1 MRRSSSGSWHSKE
14 LHMHRRS
21 VGLIALLGICATSLF
36 VGVLASSGGQSQI
49 VYDDEHGAIV
59 ITAPQGWTF
68 EHKASPEEG
77 VRAVVHPI
85 GMTAPKASSVMYLR
99 TVPKNSELNLEVF
112 IRADAQ
118 RRATLAPGARI
129 VAGESL
135 RTARDEHAPLRHLST
150 AADFESVVYLEAPA
164 VYVTI
169 TLTSK
174 TKAAHETSQG
184 ALAELVKSY
193 HVSTVTGA
201 VRR

>member
-1 MRRSSSGSWHSKE
+1 MRRSSSGSWHGKE
-14 LHMHRRS
+14 VHMHWSS
-21 VGLIALLGICATSLF
+21 VGLIALLGICATSPF

-68 EHKASPEEG
+68 EHKTHPEEG

-85 GMTAPKASSVMYLR
+85 GMTAPEASSVMYLR
-99 TVPKNSELNLEVF
+99 TVPKNSQVNLEAF
-112 IRADAQ
+112 IRADAE
-118 RRATLAPGARI
+118 RRTTLAPGARI

-135 RTARDEHAPLRHLST
+135 RTARNENAPLRHLST
-150 AADFESVVYLEAPA
+150 PTDFESVVYLEAPA

-184 ALAELVKSY
+184 ALTEVVKSY
-193 HVSTVTGA
+193 HVSTVKGP